1 MGIPNDITRP
11 RSSTIAPGSIKKILN
26 IMVTDTTNMTNEE
39 LAGHAKRLA
48 AKTQELTDIA
58 AEKTKNTDGSELSEQ
73 AQRLLAE
80 AQELAGLTKGLA
92 MVNTAV
98 AMYEKEGRIADE
110 GGRACVERPSL
121 LCISANTIAVTVAL
135 LKRIVDAQAAG
146 ESLEEKDIEKVA
158 ANVVPLPEVEHDAW
172 FKKMKDDAEKRGSLN
187 SS

>member
-58 AEKTKNTDGSELSEQ
+58 AEKTKNTDGSELSEH

-110 GGRACVERPSL
+110 G
-121 LCISANTIAVTVAL
+121 VTVAL

-172 FKKMKDDAEKRGSLN
+172 FRKMKDDAEKRGSLN